1 MRGPVAVLL
10 PLMVVIAMAAV
21 RGQAAEGDDVI
32 LTGWGIDGKDPE
44 GFMAAA
50 RAVGFDKLITTS
62 TDPVA
67 LGRFVAAGASHGIG
81 VYACITP
88 MGGLEKLWNAR
99 YPDRPMPWQVMTT
112 DEEAALNFIMAGRNR
127 YIIPWQWGGEPVMT
141 NEVLGN
147 RIVCLS
153 SVEARELLE
162 GMIDGIAAVPGL
174 EGLAFDG
181 FGYQNYRR
189 CHCGRCEGLLT
200 AYRAAHPELT
210 PEAAEVAFF
219 REQLVDYIN
228 HLADYARARR
238 ADIKTAIHIWPAFA
252 PDPLYGNRLDV
263 DYCGQTAA
271 WYMLWPEEKI
281 AQYSRII
288 VQEARRYH
296 ERQQGVGMIGYYD
309 RPGDF
314 PVKDAARVDLELR
327 TMVENGVRHIQV
339 CSSLDVVRNEA
350 IAEVFRRYC
359 AP

>member
-1 MRGPVAVLL
+1 MKRELLWTAATVLALAVPGGL
-10 PLMVVIAMAAV
+10 
-21 RGQAAEGDDVI
+21 AAEADSVV

-44 GFMAAA
+44 GFIAAA
-50 RAVGFDKLITTS
+50 RAVGFDALITGS
-62 TDPVA
+62 NDPAVLA
-67 LGRFVAAGASHGIG
+67 RYVAAGAQHQVGI
-81 VYACITP
+81 YSCISP
-88 MGGLEKLWNAR
+88 MGGLAKLWAAR
-99 YPDRPMPWQVMTT
+99 HPDRPMPWQVMTA
-112 DEEAALNFIMAGRNR
+112 DEEAALTFITAGRNR

-141 NEVLGN
+141 NEVLAN

-153 SVEARELLE
+153 SVEARELFE
-162 GMIDGIAAVPGL
+162 PVIDTIAAVPGL
-174 EGLAFDG
+174 AGLAFDG

-189 CHCGRCEGLLT
+189 CHCERCEGLL
-200 AYRAAHPELT
+200 AVYAAAHPEL
-210 PEAAEVAFF
+210 PAEQAEVAFF
-219 REQLVDYIN
+219 RDLLVEYLN
-228 HLADYARARR
+228 YLADYARSRR

-281 AQYSRII
+281 AQYSRTI
-288 VQEARRYH
+288 VQDAQRYH

-327 TMVENGVRHIQV
+327 TMIENGVRHIQV

-359 AP
+359 GP